1 MLGIIFLIKLHTSD
15 VVDSILSRTSS
26 YFTVISA
33 MLDPSMVISVI
44 SASICSSSTRK
55 VSPYTSRNSWLFGR
69 SFSLSS
75 FDNPGLLGV
84 LNLLNGMSILSL
96 INSICTQYSVV
107 DVEGVETIV
116 VVEGV
121 EAIVVDPVEVGVETI
136 VVVDTWVVVISVVV
150 GSVVAVEN

>member
-55 VSPYTSRNSWLFGR
+55 VSPYASRNSWLFGR

-75 FDNPGLLGV
+75 FDNPGLVGV

-116 VVEGV
+116 V
-121 EAIVVDPVEVGVETI
+121 DPVEVGVETI